1 MQNEKS
7 MYEHMA
13 DFQANYRS
21 PQSGVPGHKIVGVVL
36 MFARLILNHF
46 GAQEMTLKRRDDG
59 TGVDVYIDGEK
70 ALNGKIWQVNTD
82 KVGHA

>member
-7 MYEHMA
+7 MYERMA

-21 PQSGVPGHKIVGVVL
+21 PQTGVPGHKIVGVVL
-36 MFARLILNHF
+36 MFVRLILN
-46 GAQEMTLKRRDDG
+46 QEMTLKRRDDG

>member
-1 MQNEKS
+1 
-7 MYEHMA
+7 MA

-21 PQSGVPGHKIVGVVL
+21 PQTGVPGHKIVGVVL
-36 MFARLILNHF
+36 MFVRLMLNHF

-70 ALNGKIWQVNTD
+70 VLNGKIWQVNTD

>member
-7 MYEHMA
+7 MYERMA

-21 PQSGVPGHKIVGVVL
+21 PQTGVPGHKIVGVVL

-46 GAQEMTLKRRDDG
+46 GAQEMTLKRRDGG
-59 TGVDVYIDGEK
+59 TGADVYIDWERPLTGRF
-70 ALNGKIWQVNTD
+70 GR
-82 KVGHA
+82 

>member
-7 MYEHMA
+7 MYERMA

-21 PQSGVPGHKIVGVVL
+21 PQTGVPGHKIVGVVL

-46 GAQEMTLKRRDDG
+46 GG
-59 TGVDVYIDGEK
+59 TGVDVYIDGERP
-70 ALNGKIWQVNTD
+70 LTGRF
-82 KVGHA
+82 GR

>member
-7 MYEHMA
+7 MYERMA

-21 PQSGVPGHKIVGVVL
+21 PQTGVPGHKIVGVVL

-46 GAQEMTLKRRDDG
+46 GAQEMTLKRRDGG
-59 TGVDVYIDGEK
+59 TGAWLAKHKSVKFVTMEEPS
-70 ALNGKIWQVNTD
+70 
-82 KVGHA
+82 

>member
-7 MYEHMA
+7 MYERME

-21 PQSGVPGHKIVGVVL
+21 PQTGVPGHKIVGVVL
-36 MFARLILNHF
+36 RFVRLILNHF
-46 GAQEMTLKRRDDG
+46 DAQEMTLKRRDDG

-70 ALNGKIWQVNTD
+70 VLNGKIWQVNTD

>member
-1 MQNEKS
+1 
-7 MYEHMA
+7 
-13 DFQANYRS
+13 
-21 PQSGVPGHKIVGVVL
+21 
-36 MFARLILNHF
+36 MFVRLILNHF

>member
-1 MQNEKS
+1 MMPFWGTRSCNTRKLWNPPRKRL
-7 MYEHMA
+7 
-13 DFQANYRS
+13 DFA
-21 PQSGVPGHKIVGVVL
+21 L

-46 GAQEMTLKRRDDG
+46 GAQEMTLKRRDGG

-70 ALNGKIWQVNTD
+70 ALNGKIWQVNTE

>member
-7 MYEHMA
+7 MYERMA

-21 PQSGVPGHKIVGVVL
+21 LQTGVPGHKIVGVVL
-36 MFARLILNHF
+36 MFVRLILNHF

-59 TGVDVYIDGEK
+59 TGVDGEK